1 VPARAYTFSHDG
13 YLWLAWKIG
22 IPAAVLLFVLLARAV
37 FFRAPP
43 QERRLD
49 RALRTGAQGS
59 LAGLLLATVTFSS
72 FSALSITAVV
82 GVLMALSLPRRGGVE
97 AV

>member
-1 VPARAYTFSHDG
+1 
-13 YLWLAWKIG
+13 
-22 IPAAVLLFVLLARAV
+22 
-37 FFRAPP
+37 
-43 QERRLD
+43 
-49 RALRTGAQGS
+49 
-59 LAGLLLATVTFSS
+59 LLLATVTFSS